1 MHILRKP
8 DNPFIRDMDSPSCT
22 NCMYYRPE
30 DNSVF
35 SKCSQFGAKDLLTGD
50 ILLDYA
56 DSARQEE
63 TKCGKSGKRFK
74 REKYK
79 RFFPA
84 IAIMGLLIS
93 LLHF

>member
-1 MHILRKP
+1 MHLLQKP
-8 DNPFIRDMDSPSCT
+8 DNPFIRDMDRPSCT
-22 NCMYYRPE
+22 DCIYYKPE
-30 DNSVF
+30 RDSVF
-35 SKCSQFGAKDLLTGD
+35 SKCRQFGAKDLHTGD

-74 REKYK
+74 REQYK
-79 RFFPA
+79 RFLPA

-93 LLHF
+93 IL